1 MLKVFNEIGE
11 WVELLII
18 NFFILLGI
26 WIFMFGVKLL
36 KILILKN
43 DNLDWFCVWVVLM
56 VVVILFFFFLI
67 FKVFLVFE

>member
-43 DNLDWFCVWVVLM
+43 DNLGWFCV
-56 VVVILFFFFLI
+56 
-67 FKVFLVFE
+67 